1 METSRTTGTRSFM
14 TLLTRIARASL
25 LVSSALSSGVA
36 ACSDQKAAAAQS
48 QTPIAAATSDDL
60 PNILATVGD
69 EQITLADVRS
79 VVGDNLDQME
89 ARYRQGRY
97 ALIDKTL
104 QEILRDRV
112 LSAEAKKQGK
122 TVDQLVEAEIGGPLE
137 PTEVEVSSWYLQNKS
152 RVGTRSI
159 EQLRPQIV
167 DYLRKERIK
176 QATEK
181 LDQRLNQERKVTIHL
196 QPYRLVLNN
205 EGAPVMGPSNAR
217 VTLVEFSDFQCP
229 YCGRFF
235 PTLKQI
241 EQKYADKVRIVY
253 RQYPITSLHPN
264 AFKAAE
270 ASLCANEQGKF
281 WELHDV
287 MFQEQEQL
295 TVRELK
301 QKAGRLGLDQK
312 KFDSCLDSGRFT
324 ERVQEDLREG
334 ARVGVT
340 GTPALFVNGVQ
351 IEGGAVGFDVVAK
364 ALDKELARAQQ

>member
-1 METSRTTGTRSFM
+1 METSKTTGTRSFV

-48 QTPIAAATSDDL
+48 QPPSAAATSDDV
-60 PNILATVGD
+60 PNVLATVGD

-79 VVGDNLDQME
+79 VVGDNLDQMD

-122 TVDQLVEAEIGGPLE
+122 TVDQLVAAEIGGPLE
-137 PTEVEVSSWYLQNKS
+137 PTEIEVSTWYLQNKA

-159 EQLRPQIV
+159 DQLRPQIA

-181 LDQRLNQERKVTIHL
+181 LDQRLNQERNVTIHL
-196 QPYRLVLNN
+196 QPYRLTLNN
-205 EGAPVMGPSNAR
+205 QGAPAMGPANAQ

-229 YCGRFF
+229 YCGQFF

-253 RQYPITSLHPN
+253 RQYPLTSLHPN

-287 MFQEQEQL
+287 MFQEQAQL

-312 KFDSCLDSGRFT
+312 KFDSCLESGRFT

-364 ALDKELARAQQ
+364 ALDKELARAQR